1 MTRPIGCILALLIS
15 SATVLTGDLV
25 GQALPP
31 ANVAMRGDFSGTW
44 DATILPGGEPVA
56 FRMEV
61 SADPVRICLFEDTQ
75 PFCSTSARIDEEK
88 LVAQWDYLKTE
99 LRLDLRD
106 KTLSGV
112 YHSFRSNRDIAVEAR
127 PHQPAPPPSAPP
139 AKFDGEWHAYIAE
152 RPRPAWQVLL
162 RQSGS
167 EIKGTILRVDGDDG
181 VLVGR
186 VDGKHFAMSH
196 FAGDRPVA
204 LSGDLQ
210 EDGTLALKI
219 GNTKMFALRPEVAR
233 ARNLPPPAN
242 PDTWAKA
249 KNPDEPFRFQ
259 FPDLNG
265 RVFTE
270 ADFKGRPLIVT
281 ITGSWC
287 PNCRDEAPFLGDLY
301 RQYHAKGLEI
311 VALCFEDASD
321 TEHVQLRAFIRK
333 FAMAYPALLAG
344 EPATLKA
351 AVPQIENL
359 SAYPSSIYIGRDG
372 RVRAVHTGFPSP
384 GSGEELIRVKDEI
397 RTLVERMLAD
407 PVPH

>member
-1 MTRPIGCILALLIS
+1 MIRPNACILALLLAA
-15 SATVLTGDLV
+15 ATARAADL
-25 GQALPP
+25 
-31 ANVAMRGDFSGTW
+31 NGTW
-44 DATILPGGEPVA
+44 DATIRPAREPVA

-61 SADPVRICLFEDTQ
+61 SANPARVCLFEDTQ
-75 PFCSTSARIDEEK
+75 PVCSTSARIDEAK
-88 LVAQWDYLKTE
+88 LVAQWDFLKTE
-99 LRLDLRD
+99 LRLDLQD

-112 YHSFRSNRDIAVEAR
+112 YHSYRSNRDIPVEAR
-127 PHQPAPPPSAPP
+127 PHQPAPPPAAPP
-139 AKFDGEWHAYIAE
+139 AKLEGEWHAYIAK
-152 RPRPAWQVLL
+152 RPGPAWQVLL
-162 RQSGS
+162 RQTGS

-186 VDGKHFAMSH
+186 VDGTHFAMSH

-204 LSGDLQ
+204 LTGDVQ
-210 EDGTLALKI
+210 TDGTLSLKL
-219 GNTKMFALRPEVAR
+219 GATELFALRPEAAR
-233 ARNLPPPAN
+233 ARNLPPPAD
-242 PDTWAKA
+242 PATWAKA
-249 KNPDEPFRFQ
+249 KNPDEPFRFR

-265 RVFTE
+265 RGFTD

-287 PNCRDEAPFLGDLY
+287 PNCRDEAPFLGELY

-311 VALCFEDASD
+311 AAFCFEEAAD
-321 TEHVQLRAFIRK
+321 TEHVQLRAFVRK

-344 EPATLKA
+344 EPANLKA
-351 AVPQIENL
+351 TVPQIENL

-372 RVRAVHTGFPSP
+372 LVRAVHTGFPSP
-384 GSGEELIRVKDEI
+384 GSGEELTRVKDEI